1 MKANNNGA
9 FGGINYIK
17 AKIKGFLVTTNAE
30 SLAIIGGDE
39 GNRTPDLYVANV
51 PLSQLSYIP
60 TVMLICHFFHF
71 YSS

>member
-9 FGGINYIK
+9 FNRVNVIQAKMKRLLINPN
-17 AKIKGFLVTTNAE
+17 AKR
-30 SLAIIGGDE
+30 LAGIGGDE

-60 TVMLICHFFHF
+60 TLIA
-71 YSS
+71 S